1 MKKIFCFIVA
11 LILLTGCDDGEMT
24 FQKFNFTGTLKECS
38 LKTGTYIMTTGT
50 EALIIDLAATPL
62 VNIESAKNSAGDPIS
77 RNIALGANA
86 LEYRVYTSTVT
97 SDNICNAT
105 GNASVTIKDRWQGTG
120 NLGIITTKKTDSK
133 GVITFI
139 HSITLTDATFTKDGE
154 TIRIEDNYL
163 NTVTTS
169 MGVTLNFAND
179 NESDPINLS
188 ICEDNSNL
196 KYWIKNNQSILLQF
210 APGTLNNAGTED
222 VIEVP
227 LNADLTAAT
236 ANNITITVYSGNGM
250 TSEGICT
257 RNKPVTPT
265 EKSRWVA
272 TSGNVVLKRSLISGA
287 YYYDVYLAKDIAFY
301 NRTNI
306 GSGEFFN
313 PEPNFP
319 DSTGDFADY
328 YYLGRIAN

>member
-62 VNIESAKNSAGDPIS
+62 VNIESAKNSAGELIS

-105 GNASVTIKDRWQGTG
+105 GDASVTIKDRWQGTG
-120 NLGIITTKKTDSK
+120 NLGIVTKKQTDSK

-169 MGVTLNFAND
+169 MGVIFNFAND
-179 NESDPINLS
+179 KEEDPIYLNACS
-188 ICEDNSNL
+188 IDTNKRYVIKKSEAIVL
-196 KYWIKNNQSILLQF
+196 KF
-210 APGTLNNAGTED
+210 APGTLNNGDALD
-222 VIEVP
+222 VRTVT
-227 LNADLTAAT
+227 LNSDTNVET
-236 ANNITITVYSGNGM
+236 ANNIMVRVFKG
-250 TSEGICT
+250 EGINPNRICT
-257 RNKPVTPT
+257 GDGSVTPA
-265 EKSRWVA
+265 EQAQWLAR
-272 TSGNVVLKRSLISGA
+272 SGEVKLKRSLISGVFN
-287 YYYDVYLAKDIAFY
+287 YDVYIAKDVAFY
-301 NRTNI
+301 NITTNN
-306 GSGEFFN
+306 GEFFT
-313 PEPNFP
+313 PDPNFP
-319 DSTGDFADY
+319 DTTGDFADY
-328 YYLGRIAN
+328 YYLGRITN